1 MAKHILLFAH
11 LGKGHGGGETT
22 FEIIRGGLKHC
33 GHQVTAVYNTKQ
45 DNKFWGVTS
54 EYGDYSAPIALPN
67 WWRHLLRPR
76 GIAQVLSAFV
86 GAIRILRAE
95 LPDVVYLHYFSL
107 SALVFALLKSVFGY
121 RFVIGCRG
129 TDIEDMHGLKKKSA
143 SFILNRA
150 DAITCVSEAQK
161 TEMYRQVDVTTP
173 VYTIYNGVDMSVW
186 EGDTERVTRGQNVI
200 SVGATRYEKGHD
212 ILIQAFSKVLDQY
225 PKATLTIVGDGSYRE
240 PCEQLINELAI
251 RDSVEITG
259 WLPRE
264 KVRDRLHEAQLFAF
278 PSRQEAFGMALLEAM
293 ASGLPVVATRT
304 EGIPEVTEGTNALL
318 VDPEQPLQLAEA
330 LKEALGNEGWR
341 GHAAKES
348 QNRARQLSLDAMIK
362 QYEMVIA
369 GKE

>member
-1 MAKHILLFAH
+1 MKKHVLLFAH

-22 FEIIRGGLKHC
+22 FEIIREGLKHR
-33 GHQVTAVYNTKQ
+33 GHEVTAVYNTRQSNTLWGDTNK
-45 DNKFWGVTS
+45 DN
-54 EYGDYSAPIALPN
+54 EYTALIALPN

-95 LPDVVYLHYFSL
+95 SPDVVYLHYFSL
-107 SALVFALLKSVFGY
+107 SALVFALLKPVFGY
-121 RFVIGCRG
+121 RFVIGCQG
-129 TDIEDMHGLKKKSA
+129 TDVEGMHGLKKKSA

-161 TEMYRQVDVTTP
+161 TEMYRQVDVITP

-186 EGDTERVTRGQNVI
+186 EGNTKRVTRGQNVI

-212 ILIQAFSKVLDQY
+212 ILIQAFSKVLDLY
-225 PKATLTIVGDGSYRE
+225 PRATLTIVGDGSYRE
-240 PCEQLINELAI
+240 SCEQLIDELDL

-264 KVRDRLHEAQLFAF
+264 KVRDRLHAAQLFAF

-304 EGIPEVTEGTNALL
+304 EGIPEVTEGAYALL

-330 LKEALGNEGWR
+330 LKQALANKEWR
-341 GHAAKES
+341 LHAAEES
-348 QNRARQLSLDAMIK
+348 QNRAQQLSLHAMIE
-362 QYEMVIA
+362 QCEIVIT